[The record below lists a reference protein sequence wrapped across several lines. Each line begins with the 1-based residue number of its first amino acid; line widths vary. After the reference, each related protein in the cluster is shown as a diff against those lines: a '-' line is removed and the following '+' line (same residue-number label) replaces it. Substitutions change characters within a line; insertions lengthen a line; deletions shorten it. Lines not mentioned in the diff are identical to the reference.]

1 MDKKQLPIGFFD
13 SGVGGLSVLKEAI
26 KLMPNENYIYF
37 GDSKNAPYGTK
48 DMKEVRDLTFNAVEF
63 LLSKGI
69 KALAVACNTATS
81 AAVAE
86 LRRVY
91 KDLPIV
97 GIEPAVKPAVELH
110 KDGDIIIMATPFTLT
125 HRKFQRLLE
134 GYKNEANITPMP
146 CGGLM
151 EFVERGDLDSLEL
164 KNYLRDKFKDYKDKD
179 IAAIV
184 LGCTHYPFIKERLI
198 EIVGKD
204 VPIIDGGEG
213 TVRELR
219 RRMGLK
225 DLINDST
232 ERGSITFYNSLEDN
246 EIIKLSE
253 RLLKS

>member
-97 GIEPAVKPAVELH
+97 GIEPAVKPAVEFS
-110 KDGDIIIMATPFTLT
+110 M
-125 HRKFQRLLE
+125 
-134 GYKNEANITPMP
+134 
-146 CGGLM
+146 C
-151 EFVERGDLDSLEL
+151 
-164 KNYLRDKFKDYKDKD
+164 
-179 IAAIV
+179 
-184 LGCTHYPFIKERLI
+184 
-198 EIVGKD
+198 
-204 VPIIDGGEG
+204 
-213 TVRELR
+213 
-219 RRMGLK
+219 
-225 DLINDST
+225 
-232 ERGSITFYNSLEDN
+232 
-246 EIIKLSE
+246 
-253 RLLKS
+253 